1 VSGFDIAVLTVTAVL
16 VLFGLVKGL
25 VRIVI
30 TVAALVLA
38 FFVAGHFHPVLA
50 GWGSRLGWADGTLR
64 LIAWVLLFLGVM
76 LAGGLVAWLL
86 RTLLK
91 AALLGWADRL
101 AGAFLG
107 LAAGALVSAFVLL
120 PLLAYSTVGQGVLAR
135 STLAPYVSVVADLT
149 SRLVP
154 DDLATRYR
162 LRIHELRRHWSGADV
177 TGVREPE
184 GDPA

>member
-1 VSGFDIAVLTVTAVL
+1 VNGFDIAVLAVTAAL

-50 GWGSRLGWADGTLR
+50 GWGSWLGWGEGTLR

-76 LAGGLVAWLL
+76 LAGGLAAWLL
-86 RTLLK
+86 RALLK

-107 LAAGALVSAFVLL
+107 LTAGALASAFLLL
-120 PLLAYSTVGQGVLAR
+120 PLLAYSSAGQGVLAR
-135 STLAPYVSVVADLT
+135 SMLAPYVSVVADLT

-154 DDLATRYR
+154 DDLAERYR

-177 TGVREPE
+177 TGFEAPE
-184 GDPA
+184 RDPA